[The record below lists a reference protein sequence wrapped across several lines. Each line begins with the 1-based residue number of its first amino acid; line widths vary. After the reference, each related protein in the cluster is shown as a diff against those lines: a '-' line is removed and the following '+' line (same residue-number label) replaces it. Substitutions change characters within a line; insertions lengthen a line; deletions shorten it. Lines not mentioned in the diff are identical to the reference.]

1 MDEVEDED
9 VARLVQEERIAAAA
23 TLASARGDART
34 ASELFER
41 ACEWRRAA
49 EEAVRAGDDAR
60 ALPLAIVAEED
71 ALAETALERLV
82 RDSAMAARVAGTLER
97 RGEHRWAARVLE
109 RTGQRAAAA
118 KAWEKAGEAVRS
130 AEILE
135 ELKDAVGAARV
146 LEAAVRRTPTRWENH
161 LALGRLLLRYGKT
174 EAAVRALQ
182 PIPEIAPERPSA
194 LGLLA
199 QALGRLGFDQAATEA
214 ARELARLGGAPDE
227 KKISDDRGE
236 IKLRLF
242 GRYDVVREVASTA
255 TARVLQCTDAVRAE
269 VVALKVFAGYDTR
282 GGGRDVLARFEREVK
297 VLGALDHPNVV
308 PLRDYFPDGPALV
321 LGWMSGGTLE
331 TMIEA
336 RSIAPARA
344 IEIACAVL
352 SALGEAHRLGVLHR
366 DIKPANVLFDAAG
379 VARLGD
385 FGVAHLGDLS
395 ATATAGLIGT
405 LAYMSPEQR
414 EGRPATV
421 RSDLYGVGAILFE
434 MLTGERLATDGTTK
448 VRPSGVHRDLAA
460 KHDAVVLALVAQDP
474 ADRPADAFV
483 ARRSLT
489 ALPWPS
495 TLEPAAPRP
504 LDAPPSQR
512 PPAERLETSPTEP
525 DLDRWTGR
533 AVERVPVT
541 PQSLARAGAFAR
553 AGHVA
558 LQTVLRVNT
567 ESREIWLAHPLGR
580 VLDRPLKPAEIATLR
595 EAIEALHA
603 AGAVHGKVDRAH
615 VFVGADELLTLRFVP
630 EVEPTATMDLDR
642 IALPRLAA
650 STA

>member
-1 MDEVEDED
+1 MDEE
-9 VARLVQEERIAAAA
+9 VARLVREERIAAAG
-23 TLASARGDART
+23 TLASSRGDAQT

-49 EEAVRAGDDAR
+49 EEAIRAGDDAR
-60 ALPLAIVAEED
+60 ALPLAIVARED
-71 ALAETALERLV
+71 KLAETALERVV
-82 RDSAMAARVAGTLER
+82 RDPAMGARVADKLER
-97 RGEHRWAARVLE
+97 RGDHGWAARVLE
-109 RTGQRAAAA
+109 GIGQKLPAA
-118 KAWEKAGEAVRS
+118 KAWEKAGEAVRA
-130 AEILE
+130 AEILD

-146 LEAAVRRTPTRWENH
+146 LEAALRRTPNRWDTH

-182 PIPEIAPERPSA
+182 PIAEDAPERPSA
-194 LGLLA
+194 LGLLVH
-199 QALGRLGFDQAATEA
+199 ALERLGFDQAATEA

-227 KKISDDRGE
+227 KKIPAARDE
-236 IKLRLF
+236 IKPRLF
-242 GRYDVVREVASTA
+242 GRYDVIREVASTA
-255 TARVLQCTDAVRAE
+255 TARVLQCTDAVRGEA
-269 VVALKVFAGYDTR
+269 VALKVFAGYDTR

-331 TMIEA
+331 KMIA
-336 RSIAPARA
+336 DRSIAPARA

-366 DIKPANVLFDAAG
+366 DVKPANVLFDAAG

-414 EGRPATV
+414 EGRAATV
-421 RSDLYGVGAILFE
+421 RSDIYGVGAILYE
-434 MLTGERLATDGTTK
+434 MLTGELLAMDGTTK

-460 KHDAVVLALVAQDP
+460 KHDAAVLAFVAQDP

-489 ALPWPS
+489 ALHWPS

-504 LDAPPSQR
+504 ADAPSPRSER
-512 PPAERLETSPTEP
+512 PPAERLEPGQAG
-525 DLDRWTGR
+525 LAVDRWTGR
-533 AVERVPVT
+533 TIERVPVT

-558 LQTVLRVNT
+558 LQTILRID
-567 ESREIWLAHPLGR
+567 SDSKEIWLEHPLGR
-580 VLDRPLKPAEIATLR
+580 ELDRPLAPAEIGVLR
-595 EAIEALHA
+595 EAIASLHA
-603 AGAVHGKVDRAH
+603 AGAVHGRVDRRH
-615 VFVGADELLTLRFVP
+615 VLVGADESLTLRFVP

-642 IALPRLAA
+642 VALPRLA
-650 STA
+650 